1 MQLIESKQT
10 PKPQPSKMKTN
21 TKLLPINKKEF
32 TFGIQT
38 TPQTTKSLF
47 FGHSVSLCRARDSLS
62 PNNPKMPL
70 SFHFEIPS
78 VVLSLKLKF
87 LFFFFSISKTPSQVV
102 RISKHPSNSG
112 HGSSSTSPSGSPR
125 RFQILLRNL
134 PRHVSDV
141 GPHISLH
148 VYAIQR

>member
-78 VVLSLKLKF
+78 VVLSLKMKF
-87 LFFFFSISKTPSQVV
+87 LFFFFFNLQDSITGRTDLQTPQQFRSRQ
-102 RISKHPSNSG
+102 
-112 HGSSSTSPSGSPR
+112 
-125 RFQILLRNL
+125 QLD
-134 PRHVSDV
+134 VSFWQ
-141 GPHISLH
+141 PP
-148 VYAIQR
+148 AFPNTA